1 MILDGMLMSIVIIL
15 LTVAHPGVIL
25 GPMWRAGGFRLRRS
39 RATID
44 KERAATAE
52 EVGSW
57 GPGGQE
63 K

>member
-15 LTVAHPGVIL
+15 LTVAHPGIIL
-25 GPMWRAGGFRLRRS
+25 GPMWQAGGFRFRKS
-39 RATID
+39 KVAKN
-44 KERAATAE
+44 KEGGSGE

-63 K
+63 N